1 MTKQKSFFQKAVEKT
16 LLLERNEQFSL
27 ILSEDQFAY
36 GDDALI
42 LGLADDD
49 GSIFPIAK
57 LLSKTDIDAL
67 VPNFDTLEPL
77 TDLKVSAG
85 KEILGSHPDDM
96 LDTYLDSLADDAVD
110 SIKANGAT
118 GEQQ

>member
-27 ILSEDQFAY
+27 ILCEDQFAY
-36 GDDALI
+36 GDDTLI
-42 LGLADDD
+42 ICLVDDD
-49 GSIFPIAK
+49 GGMFPIAK
-57 LLSKTDIDAL
+57 LLSKNDIDAL

-77 TDLKVSAG
+77 TDLKVGAG

-96 LDTYLDSLADDAVD
+96 LGTYLDSLADDAID
-110 SIKANGAT
+110 AIKANGAK